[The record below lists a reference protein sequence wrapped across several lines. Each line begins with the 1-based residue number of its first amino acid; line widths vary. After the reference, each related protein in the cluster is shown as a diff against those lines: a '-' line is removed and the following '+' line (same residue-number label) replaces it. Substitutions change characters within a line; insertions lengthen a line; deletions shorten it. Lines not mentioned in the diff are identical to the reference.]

1 MSMTSNLPV
10 PTQLLIGMQLGNGY
24 GSQPGA
30 WRVPGVDPKS
40 YTSVE
45 AKIRHAQAAERGKL
59 HFLFLP
65 DGPSHIGDIE
75 HEPPYYSL
83 DVMLMLAVLARETSH
98 IGLVATGSTT
108 FNEPY
113 NLARQFKAL
122 DVMSHG
128 RAGWNAVTS
137 SSEDVAVNYGK
148 RLPSSADRYGRAHE
162 AIQLVQALWG
172 SWGKDAWVHDQA
184 SGQFARADDI
194 EPVAAGGKY
203 VASRGPLYIPPSE
216 QGQPVIFHAGGSPN
230 GHDLAGRYANALIGA
245 VFTID
250 DARAQRMALR
260 NAAERAGRDPNEV
273 KFFAG
278 LMTSITDTK
287 RTALDRRITMMGTS
301 LPQRL
306 AYLQQ
311 MLGIRLDLSQLDT
324 PLSREQLAN
333 ARPSTRDPRSSNALK
348 VAREGWSLK
357 DVLAHG
363 VIDYHPVIAG
373 PAIEAADQMQ
383 EWLEAG
389 AVDGFWISPD
399 IDDGIDAFVD
409 GVIPILQ
416 ERGIFHSDYGGSTLR
431 EHLGAPAQYGLDPRL
446 HDRTNINS

>member
-1 MSMTSNLPV
+1 
-10 PTQLLIGMQLGNGY
+10 
-24 GSQPGA
+24 
-30 WRVPGVDPKS
+30 
-40 YTSVE
+40 
-45 AKIRHAQAAERGKL
+45 
-59 HFLFLP
+59 
-65 DGPSHIGDIE
+65 
-75 HEPPYYSL
+75 
-83 DVMLMLAVLARETSH
+83 MLAVLARETSR

-348 VAREGWSLK
+348 VAREGWSLR

-373 PAIEAADQMQ
+373 PAIEAADHMQ

-416 ERGIFHSDYGGSTLR
+416 ARGIFHSDYGGSTLR

-446 HDRTNINS
+446 HD